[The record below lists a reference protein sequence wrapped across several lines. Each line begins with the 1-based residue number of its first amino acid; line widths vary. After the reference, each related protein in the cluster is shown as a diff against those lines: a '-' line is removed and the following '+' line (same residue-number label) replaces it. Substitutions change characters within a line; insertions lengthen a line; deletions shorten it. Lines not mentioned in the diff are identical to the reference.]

1 MYCFFE
7 IDDVFFWSWLLPK
20 ANCPSDQVIKFV
32 ESQPASSWNPSLAG
46 FQTLLPREC
55 HLHWGIAHA
64 QKCKLK
70 FFLSQSKVFRPQ
82 ENFQDP
88 LCYPLTLQN
97 WLADLKFEGFKDI
110 SSHNNCTFV
119 RCVRGI
125 NCKKKMF
132 TFLQENLMLGRWM
145 ETFSGCSPTRCHFHP
160 ISCQAHAL
168 LRWACNTLA
177 YLHSNCQL
185 ALRKTS
191 HKKHPLFW
199 A

>member
-32 ESQPASSWNPSLAG
+32 ESQPASSWNPLLAG

-55 HLHWGIAHA
+55 HLHWRIAHA

-82 ENFQDP
+82 ENFQDS
-88 LCYPLTLQN
+88 LCYPLTPQN
-97 WLADLKFEGFKDI
+97 WLADLKFEGFKEI

-119 RCVRGI
+119 RYVRGI
-125 NCKKKMF
+125 NCKKKCLLF
-132 TFLQENLMLGRWM
+132 CKKIWCWADGWRLFLGAVQPDAIFIRFLARLMPFWGGPAILWHI
-145 ETFSGCSPTRCHFHP
+145 SIP
-160 ISCQAHAL
+160 IASWL
-168 LRWACNTLA
+168 
-177 YLHSNCQL
+177 
-185 ALRKTS
+185 
-191 HKKHPLFW
+191 
-199 A
+199 